1 MAGACS
7 TMPFMNASAQ
17 RPDPS
22 EYAPGF
28 HKYVQLAPGDDIVEA
43 LEAQLGE
50 ALRRLSVLSDEAAL
64 TLHAPYTWTIKQ
76 VVGHIT
82 DCERVF
88 AHRALWIAR
97 HGGTPLA
104 SFDETGFME
113 ATEFNRWPLAE
124 LLAEFEHVRRSSV
137 LFFRHLEP
145 EAWVRRGVVADH
157 PATARAFAYV
167 IAGHAQHHL
176 DIVRRRLLE
185 VTPHA

>member
-1 MAGACS
+1 ML
-7 TMPFMNASAQ
+7 FMTASAQ

-22 EYAPGF
+22 EYAAGF
-28 HKYVQLAPGDDIVEA
+28 QKYVLLAAGGDIVEA

-50 ALRRLSVLSDEAAL
+50 ALRLLSRLSDDAAL

-97 HGGTPLA
+97 NGVAPLA
-104 SFDETGFME
+104 SFDETGFMA
-113 ATEFNRWPLAE
+113 ATEVNRWSLAE
-124 LLAEFEHVRRSSV
+124 LLAEFEHVRRSNV

-167 IAGHAQHHL
+167 IAGHTQHHL
-176 DIVRRRLLE
+176 DIVRRRLLD
-185 VTPHA
+185 VAPHA

>member
-1 MAGACS
+1 MS
-7 TMPFMNASAQ
+7 FMNASAQ
-17 RPDPS
+17 RPDAS

-28 HKYVQLAPGDDIVEA
+28 QKYVQLGPGGDIVES

-50 ALRRLSVLSDEAAL
+50 ALRLLSSLSDEAAL

-97 HGGTPLA
+97 NGAAPLA

-124 LLAEFEHVRRSSV
+124 LLAEFEHVRRSNV

-145 EAWVRRGVVADH
+145 EAWVRRGVVSDH
-157 PATARAFAYV
+157 PATVRAFAYV
-167 IAGHAQHHL
+167 MAGHAQHHL
-176 DIVRRRLLE
+176 NIVRRRLSD
-185 VTPHA
+185 VAPHA